1 VFQPNEIET
10 AARQRQEDLLHEAEQ
25 LRLIELLSP
34 QPSGC
39 SQIPRKAKY
48 WVGGQMI
55 KWGLKLKG
63 QTGVYENGVINWSE
77 YG

>member
-1 VFQPNEIET
+1 MFQPDNIEA
-10 AARQRQEDLLHEAEQ
+10 AARQRRNDLLDEAKR
-25 LRLIELLSP
+25 LRLIETLPP

-39 SQIPRKAKY
+39 SQMPLKAKY

-63 QTGVYENGVINWSE
+63 IASE
-77 YG
+77 YDNGEFVGSEC